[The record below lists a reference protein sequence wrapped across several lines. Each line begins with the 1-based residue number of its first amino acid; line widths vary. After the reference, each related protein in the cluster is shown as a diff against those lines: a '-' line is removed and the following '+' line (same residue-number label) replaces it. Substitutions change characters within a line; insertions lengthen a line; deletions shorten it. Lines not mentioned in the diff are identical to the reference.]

1 MTRAVVAHPDA
12 TLRSGIRARLEADG
26 YQVAEVDDGA
36 ALRAALAEGPAEVL
50 VLDVALPGAL
60 SIHLIPELRADPAT
74 RELVILLVASIYD
87 RHAWRRPAR
96 ELHGAD
102 ALVEPHRLDET
113 LVPRLRARLEHRRSA
128 SGDAS

>member
-1 MTRAVVAHPDA
+1 MSRAVIAHPDA
-12 TLRSGIRARLEADG
+12 TLRTGIRTRLEADG
-26 YQVAEVDDGA
+26 FQVVEADDGV

-50 VLDVALPGAL
+50 VLDVALPDAL
-60 SIHLIPELRADPAT
+60 AIHVIPELRADPAT
-74 RELVILLVASIYD
+74 EALVILLVASIYD

-113 LVPRLRARLEHRRSA
+113 LMPRLRARLEHRRSA